1 MELPKEQ
8 LVYLKSLDSK
18 KKKRKFL
25 LDCFIENIEL
35 FNEFNELL
43 TNQFQFDGKWVKVQ
57 KPEIGI
63 KPLWLHNELRLKEIN
78 DAIDRYVSNSQEIP
92 SEWMFE
98 KRLLES
104 TIKKTNYSTEE
115 IELVKHN
122 INQREVTEQGSEL
135 LKFDMLE
142 GDKKEFYLSKKQI
155 KDSKTKKS
163 KHYKYLFFSSKE
175 LTKEQIDEIV
185 EFITENNQSAK

>member
-1 MELPKEQ
+1 MELSKKQ
-8 LVYLKSLDSK
+8 IAYLKSLDSK

-25 LDCFIENIEL
+25 LDCLIENIEISESKGL
-35 FNEFNELL
+35 F
-43 TNQFQFDGKWVKVQ
+43 
-57 KPEIGI
+57 GI
-63 KPLWLHNELRLKEIN
+63 KNIEFHFQYEDKEN
-78 DAIDRYVSNSQEIP
+78 RKS
-92 SEWMFE
+92 
-98 KRLLES
+98 
-104 TIKKTNYSTEE
+104 NYSPEE

-142 GDKKEFYLSKKQI
+142 DNKKEFYLSKKQI
-155 KDSKTKKS
+155 KDSKAKKS
-163 KHYKYLFFSSKE
+163 KHYKYLFFSSKQ

>member
-1 MELPKEQ
+1 MELSKEQ
-8 LVYLKSLDSK
+8 LAYLKSLDSK

-25 LDCFIENIEL
+25 LDCLIENVESPRIEIH
-35 FNEFNELL
+35 FSY
-43 TNQFQFDGKWVKVQ
+43 VQ
-57 KPEIGI
+57 KPFFLDEVTDK
-63 KPLWLHNELRLKEIN
+63 KP
-78 DAIDRYVSNSQEIP
+78 
-92 SEWMFE
+92 
-98 KRLLES
+98 
-104 TIKKTNYSTEE
+104 NYSTEE

-142 GDKKEFYLSKKQI
+142 ENKKEFYLSKKQI
-155 KDSKTKKS
+155 KDSKAKKS